1 MITNK
6 FSIILLLLS
15 IHLYVSKESDLE
27 FLEHKTIDALRQIYW
42 SSIELIP
49 HKKIKI
55 EYEKEDFFND
65 NREELISKIKN
76 VADKFSIEY
85 DLIKENKVF
94 EINIAD
100 DISKLIR
107 NETIPRKFLINF
119 AFNIDKYIRIQN
131 QEINGASDYLNYL
144 PKHDIQLYIFE
155 KKKLTQYTILS
166 SPECFKKYILND
178 IDFNF
183 CDIDKYIKSKSKKEL
198 IQLIYSFEKYCFS
211 YDNEENSICQ
221 IPYKMYDHESLDSYT
236 ENDLNSILSTYKR
249 KLNITDLSIFISKIE
264 NQGFTYINSK
274 QLFQSCSLIELKNN
288 VKAFETYYRRH
299 KKQMPPLSKRDEY
312 IERLNDIQLKDILEW
327 AVDIFPELNE
337 KLRFKDILSSETIL
351 QYGQVK
357 YFLQTSERNK
367 LLKYAINIHTY
378 QNKIKSKFDHELINL
393 IRLNDNKL
401 VQLISKDTNNNINL
415 QERTNFVYF
424 ANLHEN
430 DIREYFK
437 HLQRNQL
444 KDITKMIIN
453 LSFLK
458 TKNQD
463 GRILSQKKDILDS
476 VEIMNDEDLLNTALN
491 YAENLKIKNIFDIQ
505 YYQNEYEDYS
515 IPIAFRYFY
524 NIMDFFRSTDI
535 KYLRVWLRKYE
546 LEIRKLRSERYL
558 AGGLKNNFMN
568 FGEYPKNE
576 LLKIFDIYVHEYP
589 ELFSPEKFIK
599 FAGLD
604 NGFTPHKFLL
614 ENGTDPS
621 IKEKMILSLASYV
634 EKKKININF
643 DYKEYSTLIYV
654 EDYDEYGEI
663 KRYIQNNFLFSIF
676 RIINI
681 FPELNNLEIFKRICL
696 NETTRVL
703 SIFEFYN
710 YFNTSRNLS
719 KIAYNIDYYYF
730 HTSNTDSDEEISFNF
745 SKSDEEY
752 KNSIEK
758 FVYTPLEDEIKIQIL
773 DGDFY
778 SIFYACELFFED
790 DSKAVIKNT
799 YNLLDMKKY
808 IKNYVDDRKLQI
820 KAICKAI
827 KKYEELQ
834 DVEFFDKEYY
844 YINITSE
851 GYESVE
857 DIYNYLTRVDNR
869 KIFYYCLL
877 ANFIKI
883 DFEKKPDFREKM
895 KDLKD
900 IYLKIHYMSRNEM
913 IRYILNLA
921 KSDETIKGFF
931 TEENLLKLI
940 KKYFLDLGSD
950 NANDLTMF

>member
-6 FSIILLLLS
+6 FSIIILLLS
-15 IHLYVSKESDLE
+15 IHFYVSKESDLE
-27 FLEHKTIDALRQIYW
+27 FLQHKTIDVLKQIYW

-49 HKKIKI
+49 NKTIKI

-65 NREELISKIKN
+65 NREQLISKIKN
-76 VADKFSIEY
+76 VANTFSIGN
-85 DLIKENKVF
+85 DSIKENKVF
-94 EINIAD
+94 EINTRQ
-100 DISKLIR
+100 DISNLIK
-107 NETIPRKFLINF
+107 NKPIPRKFLINF
-119 AFNIDKYIRIQN
+119 AFNMDKYIRTEN
-131 QEINGASDYLNYL
+131 QEINGVSDYINYFT
-144 PKHDIQLYIFE
+144 KSNIQLYIFE
-155 KKKLTQYTILS
+155 KFLQYTELY
-166 SPECFKKYILND
+166 SPESFKKHILND
-178 IDFNF
+178 IDYNF
-183 CDIDKYIKSKSKKEL
+183 CDIDRYIKSKSKKEL
-198 IQLIYSFEKYCFS
+198 IQLIYSFERYCFS

-249 KLNITDLSIFISKIE
+249 KLNIADLSIFISKIE

-274 QLFQSCSLIELKNN
+274 QLFQSSSIKELKNN
-288 VKAFETYYRRH
+288 VEAFETYYRRH
-299 KKQMPPLSKRDEY
+299 KKQILQLSKRDEY
-312 IERLNDIQLKDILEW
+312 IELLNETQLKDILEW

-337 KLRFKDILSSETIL
+337 KLRFKDILSSENNL
-351 QYGQVK
+351 RYGQVK
-357 YFLQTSERNK
+357 YSLQRADRNK

-393 IRLNDNKL
+393 IRLNNYKL

-415 QERTNFVYF
+415 QEKTNFLYF
-424 ANLHEN
+424 ASLHQN
-430 DIREYFK
+430 DIKAYLK

-444 KDITKMIIN
+444 KDITKLIIN

-458 TKNQD
+458 SKNLD

-476 VEIMNDEDLLNTALN
+476 VEIMNDEDLLNTALK
-491 YAENLKIKNIFDIQ
+491 YADNLKIKNVYDIL
-505 YYQNEYEDYS
+505 YYQQEYEVPS
-515 IPIAFRYFY
+515 IPMIYRYFY

-535 KYLRVWLRKYE
+535 NYLRVWLRKYE

-558 AGGLKNNFMN
+558 AGGLKNNFLN

-599 FAGLD
+599 FTGLD
-604 NGFTPHKFLL
+604 NGITPHKFLL

-621 IKEKMILSLASYV
+621 IMETMVLSLGSYV

-643 DYKEYSTLIYV
+643 DYKEYSTLIYAD
-654 EDYDEYGEI
+654 DYDEDGAI
-663 KRYIQNNFLFSIF
+663 KNHIKNNFLFSVF

-681 FPELNNLEIFKRICL
+681 FPELNNLEIFKQICL
-696 NETTRVL
+696 NETTRAL
-703 SIFEFYN
+703 SVFEFDK
-710 YFNTSRNLS
+710 YFNSSRNLS

-730 HTSNTDSDEEISFNF
+730 HTSNHGSDEEMSFNF

-752 KNSIEK
+752 QNSIEK
-758 FVYTPLEDEIKIQIL
+758 FFYTPLDDEIKIQIL

-778 SIFYACELFFED
+778 TIFYACELFFKD
-790 DSKAVIKNT
+790 DSKTVIKNT
-799 YNLLDMKKY
+799 YNLLDKKKY
-808 IKNYVDDRKLQI
+808 IKSYVDRKKLQI

-827 KKYEELQ
+827 NEYKELQ

-851 GYESVE
+851 GYESVV
-857 DIYNYLTRVDNR
+857 DIYNYLTKVDNR
-869 KIFYYCLL
+869 RIFYYCLL

-883 DFEKKPDFREKM
+883 DFEKNPKIREKM
-895 KDLKD
+895 KEIKD

-913 IRYILNLA
+913 IRYILDVA
-921 KSDETIKGFF
+921 KSDEAIKALF
-931 TEENLLKLI
+931 TKESVIKLI

-950 NANDLTMF
+950 NADDLTMF